1 MTLLT
6 PQALD
11 TSQAKTL
18 GIGVIIALL
27 VVGAIISALITA
39 IVARIVVLV
48 VVVALAVV
56 VWTQR
61 ADIESAAKKCD
72 ATFFGVHLTPS
83 NAELKKK
90 CQEVAN

>member
-1 MTLLT
+1 MSSLA

-18 GIGVIIALL
+18 GIGVIVALL
-27 VVGAIISALITA
+27 VIGAIISALVTA
-39 IVARIVVLV
+39 ILARIVVLV
-48 VVVALAVV
+48 VVVVLAVV

-72 ATFFGVHLTPS
+72 AKFFGVHLTPS
-83 NAELKKK
+83 NADLKKK
-90 CQEVAN
+90 CQNVTN